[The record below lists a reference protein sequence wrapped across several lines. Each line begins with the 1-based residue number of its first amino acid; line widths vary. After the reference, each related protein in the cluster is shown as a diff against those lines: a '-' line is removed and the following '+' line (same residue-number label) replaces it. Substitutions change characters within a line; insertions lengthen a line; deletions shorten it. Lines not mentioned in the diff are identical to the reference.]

1 MYRVLIGFRAYP
13 FNDYEKALM
22 FQKQHGGTVYIKTAS
37 CKCN

>member
-13 FNDYEKALM
+13 FNTYDEALM
-22 FQKQHGGTVYIKTAS
+22 FKKMYGGTVYIKTAS